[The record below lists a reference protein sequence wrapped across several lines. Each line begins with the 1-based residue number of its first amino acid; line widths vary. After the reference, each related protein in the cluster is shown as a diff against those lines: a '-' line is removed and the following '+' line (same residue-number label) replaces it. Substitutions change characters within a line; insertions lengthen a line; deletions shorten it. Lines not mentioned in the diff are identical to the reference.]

1 MAFGGKRNRAEI
13 VHRAD
18 ASMHDYYGAMGETAD
33 FEEAF
38 EPDAPAVDLTSS
50 ASFSPSSP
58 PSDAFPSSG
67 AASVSSPSSP
77 SSDAF
82 SSSPS
87 VSDSPATPSF
97 ARFQLL
103 YESRDGKMAVFE
115 DEHGH
120 IVAVDTAR
128 LA

>member
-50 ASFSPSSP
+50 ASFSPSFSE
-58 PSDAFPSSG
+58 
-67 AASVSSPSSP
+67 ASQSQ
-77 SSDAF
+77 SSDAASA
-82 SSSPS
+82 SSSAP
-87 VSDSPATPSF
+87 DSSATPSF